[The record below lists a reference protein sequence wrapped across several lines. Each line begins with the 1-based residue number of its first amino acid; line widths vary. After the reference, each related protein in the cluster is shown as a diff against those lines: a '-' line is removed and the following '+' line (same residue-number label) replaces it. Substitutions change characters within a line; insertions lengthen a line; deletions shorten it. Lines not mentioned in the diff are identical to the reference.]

1 MLPKNTSK
9 TKLLSVREELESS
22 FERLGYTVVY
32 GKGDFKDGTCLVEKD
47 NTVVINKYTPLDLQ
61 IEFLI
66 KVLSK
71 MDLSNVFVLPIIR
84 EMIEKHQGLFD

>member
-9 TKLLSVREELESS
+9 TKLLSIREELELL
-22 FERLGYTVVY
+22 FERLGCTVIY
-32 GKGDFKDGTCLVEKD
+32 GKGDFKDGTCLVQKD

-71 MDLSNVFVLPIIR
+71 MDLSNVFILPAIR
-84 EMIEKHQGLFD
+84 EIIEKHRGLFE

>member
-1 MLPKNTSK
+1 MFQKNTSK
-9 TKLLSVREELESS
+9 TKLLSIREELESL

-61 IEFLI
+61 IEFLT
-66 KVLSK
+66 KVLSR
-71 MDLSNVFVLPIIR
+71 MDLSNVFVLPVIR
-84 EMIEKHQGLFD
+84 ELIEKHRGLFK